1 MTPYVL
7 FQVGDTSY
15 AVAASQVEQLE
26 MVEELTRVPDSP
38 PFLEG
43 MVYLRG
49 RVVPVI
55 NMRVRFGLP
64 AVAFDLS
71 SRLIVVRLDQ
81 RLVALAVDNARE
93 YRSFPDQTLEPAP
106 EALMGYEAD
115 YLAGVFHQD
124 KRLILVVDVNRLLA
138 TTALPTTHRQEN

>member
-7 FQVGDTSY
+7 FHVGDTQY
-15 AVAASQVEQLE
+15 AVAAAHVEQLE
-26 MVEELTRVPDSP
+26 MIEELTRVPGSP

-55 NMRVRFGLP
+55 NLRVRFGLP
-64 AVAFDLS
+64 AVAFDMS
-71 SRLIVVRLDQ
+71 SRLIVVRLDK

-93 YRSFPDQTLEPAP
+93 YRSFPDGALEPAP

-115 YLAGVFHQD
+115 YLTGVFHQD
-124 KRLILVVDVNRLLA
+124 KRLILVLDVPRLLES
-138 TTALPTTHRQEN
+138 TALPTIKEN